1 MEKKIN
7 IAKDYSP
14 VLGGRWIALGPHS
27 GEDFYNTILE
37 PAYLEVNA
45 KGNGKIIFELDGTKG
60 YPSSFLDQSFGE
72 LGRIYGV
79 QKIRNL
85 IEFKTNIFQWVVDY
99 INKEIWDKTK

>member
-14 VLGGRWIALGPHS
+14 VLGGRWINLGPHS

-37 PAYLEVNA
+37 PAYQEVA
-45 KGNGKIIFELDGTKG
+45 AGAYEKIIFELDGTKG

-72 LGRIYGV
+72 LARKYGV
-79 QKIRNL
+79 QKVRKT
-85 IEFKTNIFQWVVDY
+85 IEFKTNIFQWIVDY

>member
-37 PAYLEVNA
+37 P
-45 KGNGKIIFELDGTKG
+45 
-60 YPSSFLDQSFGE
+60 SFGE
-72 LGRIYGV
+72 LGRNYGV